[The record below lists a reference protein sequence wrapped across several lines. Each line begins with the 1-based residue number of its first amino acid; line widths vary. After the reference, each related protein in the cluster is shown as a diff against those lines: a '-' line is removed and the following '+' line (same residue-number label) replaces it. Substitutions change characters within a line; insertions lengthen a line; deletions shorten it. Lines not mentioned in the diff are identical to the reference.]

1 MIINYYLLEAEELL
15 EQPFTFVYHEDTRLS
30 KGRQI
35 V

>member
-15 EQPFTFVYHEDTRLS
+15 EQPFAFVYHEDTRLS
-30 KGRQI
+30 KGRQT